1 MNNTLKIIPL
11 IAIFGLLLPTA
22 YAQSTPPDTISDLIA
37 TPGNGQ
43 VFLTW
48 TAPFDNGS
56 TIKSYKV
63 ILWQTGTDVFTIY
76 PNIASTT
83 TQATASG
90 LKNGVSYSFKV
101 VAINA
106 GGEGPDSN
114 IVSST
119 PSTSPSPFVP
129 DKITTLNVVRGDGKV
144 NLTWTPPFDNGSEIT
159 SYKIHYWEIDSE
171 KINTKTVTG
180 TATGAQITGLT
191 NQVSYIF
198 KVVAINSVGH
208 GPDSNLVSATPSAS
222 TTASVPN
229 KVRGVTAIASD
240 GRVFLSWI
248 QPSANGSPITSYKV
262 IVFQA
267 GSTSYTTYPNLS
279 TETKT
284 TIIDLQNG
292 VKYNFKIAAVNA
304 LGTGKESDA
313 VSATPDKR
321 VPIEITNLRASPG
334 NGKVTLSWSIPPSAT
349 DLITSYWIREYNT
362 GEASFVTHTILDKST
377 QVTIPSLING
387 VPYGFSVIAV
397 TADGVGP
404 NSKIVYSTPA
414 APKSP
419 QGAPAKI
426 TDLKAT
432 SGNNQVRLSWTIP
445 ADNGSPII
453 GYNIQKFKQGDN
465 FFTTIQKD
473 ASSNSVLVSGLTNG
487 VTYDFK
493 VTAKN
498 SIGISQESNTVTAT
512 PGTLEQKFVMPSW
525 VKNNAK
531 WWSEGLIS
539 DIEYVNAIE
548 YLLNQGIIK
557 IK

>member
-1 MNNTLKIIPL
+1 MIPL
-11 IAIFGLLLPTA
+11 IAVLGLLLPNA
-22 YAQSTPPDTISDLIA
+22 FAQSPPPDPISDLIA

-43 VFLTW
+43 VLLTW

-83 TQATASG
+83 TEATASG

-106 GGEGPDSN
+106 GGDGPDSN
-114 IVSST
+114 IVSAT
-119 PSTSPSPFVP
+119 PSGNPSPFVP
-129 DKITTLNVVRGDGKV
+129 DKITDLNVVRGDGKV
-144 NLTWTPPFDNGSEIT
+144 NLTWTPPFDNGAKIT
-159 SYKIHYWEIDSE
+159 SYKIHYWELDTE
-171 KINTKTVTG
+171 KLNIKTVTG
-180 TATGAQITGLT
+180 DAKGAQITGLT

-198 KVVAINSVGH
+198 KVIAINSVGH

-262 IVFQA
+262 IVSEA
-267 GSTSYTTYPNLS
+267 GSTSFTTYPNLS

-284 TIIDLQNG
+284 TITGLENG
-292 VKYNFKIAAVNA
+292 IKYNFKIAAVNA
-304 LGTGKESDA
+304 IGTGKESDI
-313 VSATPDKR
+313 VSAIPDRR

-334 NGKVTLSWSIPPSAT
+334 DGKVTLSWSIPPSAT
-349 DLITSYWIREYNT
+349 DMLTSYWIREYKT

-377 QVTIPSLING
+377 QVTILGLKNG

-397 TADGVGP
+397 TADGIGP
-404 NSKIVYSTPA
+404 NSKIVYSTPV
-414 APKSP
+414 APKSIP
-419 QGAPAKI
+419 GTPAKI

-432 SGNNQVRLSWTIP
+432 SGNNQVRLSWTTP
-445 ADNGSPII
+445 SDNGSPII
-453 GYNIQKFKQGDN
+453 GYEIQQFKRGDN

-473 ASSNSVLVSGLTNG
+473 SSSTSILVGGLTNG
-487 VTYDFK
+487 ITYDFK
-493 VTAKN
+493 VFAKN
-498 SIGISQESNTVTAT
+498 SVGISPESNMISST
-512 PGTLEQKFVMPSW
+512 PGVLEQNFVIPSW
-525 VKNNAK
+525 IKNNAK
-531 WWSEGLIS
+531 WWSEGSIS
-539 DIEYVNAIE
+539 DLEYVRAIE
-548 YLLNQGIIK
+548 YLINQGIIR